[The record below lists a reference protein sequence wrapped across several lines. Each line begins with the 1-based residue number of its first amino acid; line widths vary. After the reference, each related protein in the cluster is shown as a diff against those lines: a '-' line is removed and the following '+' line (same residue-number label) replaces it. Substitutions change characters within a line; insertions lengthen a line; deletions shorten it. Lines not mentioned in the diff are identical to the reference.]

1 MSFGAIY
8 SSSYWGLPV
17 QNGWGGIYY
26 DLSNPYNS
34 ITRSYETRA
43 LADGFTVESLD
54 CVNSVTSTYSFEYLL
69 KSDSGF
75 LLQENGFKIII

>member
-26 DLSNPYNS
+26 DLSSS
-34 ITRSYETRA
+34 INAITQAYETRA
-43 LADGFTVESLD
+43 LADGFTVEALD
-54 CVNSVTSTYSFEYLL
+54 CVNSATSTYTLEYLL